1 MTFDA
6 RQIIAVVFYRDGATY
21 DVYLEVS
28 TLYDVVFMYSTLVF
42 KTKPTFKKKQYSAFI
57 DLVRI
62 SMTS

>member
-42 KTKPTFKKKQYSAFI
+42 KNQRLKKKQYNAFI
-57 DLVRI
+57 NLVRI